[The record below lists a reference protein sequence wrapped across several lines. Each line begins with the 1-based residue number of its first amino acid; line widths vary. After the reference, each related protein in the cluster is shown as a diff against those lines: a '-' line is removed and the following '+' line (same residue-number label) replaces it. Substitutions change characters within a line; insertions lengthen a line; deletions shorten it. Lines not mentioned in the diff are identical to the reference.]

1 MPMDEP
7 RKQVLCVD
15 DEPDITYRIKRF
27 VERHYPI
34 DVHTADN
41 GYMALGMLS
50 RHHFDA
56 VLLDITMPGINGFE
70 VSAEIIRLY
79 PRTVIVI
86 ITSSAEHEI
95 LSRSR
100 GTRFLIKPVAMD
112 EIKILIYQH
121 FGLMAH

>member
-1 MPMDEP
+1 MEEA

-50 RHHFDA
+50 QHHFDA
-56 VLLDITMPGINGFE
+56 VLLDISMPGISGFE
-70 VSAEIIRLY
+70 VTAEIIKSY
-79 PRTVIVI
+79 PHIIVIVI
-86 ITSSAEHEI
+86 TASGDHEV
-95 LSRSR
+95 LSRSQ
-100 GTRFLIKPVAMD
+100 GARFLIKPVSME
-112 EIKILIYQH
+112 EIKTLIYQH